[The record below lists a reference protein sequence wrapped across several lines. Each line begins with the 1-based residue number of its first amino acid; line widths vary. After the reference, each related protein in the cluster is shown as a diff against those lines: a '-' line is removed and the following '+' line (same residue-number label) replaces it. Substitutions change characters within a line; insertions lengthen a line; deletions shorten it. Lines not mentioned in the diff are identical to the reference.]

1 MGRPHREQWSRT
13 EGEEESY
20 TLVLTQTEEEEA
32 YHGGWTKEK
41 QRESGAIRES
51 TCIPAP
57 SEETSASVTSKEIGM
72 IR

>member
-1 MGRPHREQWSRT
+1 MEDGRKRN
-13 EGEEESY
+13 
-20 TLVLTQTEEEEA
+20 
-32 YHGGWTKEK
+32 
-41 QRESGAIRES
+41 RESGAIRES

>member
-1 MGRPHREQWSRT
+1 M
-13 EGEEESY
+13 
-20 TLVLTQTEEEEA
+20 LTQTEEEEA